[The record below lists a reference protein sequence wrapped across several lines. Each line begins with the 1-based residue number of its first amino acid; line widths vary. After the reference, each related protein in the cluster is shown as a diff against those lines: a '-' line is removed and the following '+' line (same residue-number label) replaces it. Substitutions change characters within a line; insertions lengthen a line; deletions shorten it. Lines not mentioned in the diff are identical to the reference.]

1 MRSVRLRAVGAALLA
16 VSLCSGLAGC
26 KSDNAFSKEEMK
38 QLKEGPPKQMPAQG
52 VEMMRRMGQGG
63 GGGAPPRPAGQPG
76 PGGPVSGAQGPGAGG
91 PGRPAG
97 QPGPAGPGGM
107 GR

>member
-1 MRSVRLRAVGAALLA
+1 MRKQMARTAVAASAALLLLGA
-16 VSLCSGLAGC
+16 LAGC

-76 PGGPVSGAQGPGAGG
+76 PGGPVSGAPGPGAGG